1 MSASLGTALVTGAST
16 GIGAVY
22 ADRLAKRGY
31 DLVLVARDEARLNA
45 LAERLRVDAKVT
57 VDVIKA
63 DLTSHVDLAKVEQRL
78 ATDASITLLVNNA
91 GGAAS
96 GAFETIGADRFEQLI
111 QLNVVSVTRLSA
123 AVVPNFLKRGKG
135 SIINIASVLAVAPE
149 IGMPVYNATKA
160 FVLSLSQSLNT
171 ELGPKGVHI
180 QAVLPAATRTEIW
193 ERAGMDLDKVPP
205 ESVMD
210 AGDLVDAALAGFDK
224 GETVTVPPLQDERL
238 WQAFE
243 GARKAMLAGLR
254 GDTPAPRYR
263 TRQLVGAGLEDG
275 PDGLP
280 FPLGRE

>member
-1 MSASLGTALVTGAST
+1 MSKSLGTAVVTGASI

-45 LAERLRVDAKVT
+45 LAARLRTEARVK

-63 DLTSHVDLAKVEQRL
+63 DLTSPADRATVEQRL
-78 ATDASITLLVNNA
+78 ATDGSITLLVNNA
-91 GGAAS
+91 GATVS
-96 GAFETIGADRFEQLI
+96 GPFATAGADRFEALI
-111 QLNVVSVTRLSA
+111 ELNVVSVTRLAA
-123 AVVPNFLKRGKG
+123 AVTPNFLKQGKG
-135 SIINIASVLAVAPE
+135 AIINLSSVLAVAPE

-160 FVLSLSQSLNT
+160 FVLSLSQSLST
-171 ELGPKGVHI
+171 ELGPKGVYI

-193 ERAGMDLDKVPP
+193 ERAGIDLDKIPP
-205 ESVMD
+205 EQVMSAD
-210 AGDLVDAALAGFDK
+210 DLVDAALAGFDK
-224 GETVTVPPLQDERL
+224 GETVTFPPLQDESL

-243 GARKAMLAGLR
+243 ASRKAMLAGLR

-263 TRQLVGAGLEDG
+263 SRQLVGAGLEDG